1 MPIVI
6 LFWQSRIPREIHS
19 ISHSDTYV
27 DKIIP
32 RPIVAQAFH
41 ESMTAGPLDRLSVR
55 ERQVLQLVVDGN
67 STAEI
72 ARSLLLSP
80 KTVETYRS
88 RIKQKLNLRTLPD
101 LVKFAIRYGLTT
113 LD

>member
-1 MPIVI
+1 LPVAI
-6 LFWQSRIPREIHS
+6 LFCQSRIPQGIHS

-32 RPIVAQAFH
+32 QPVVAKAFH
-41 ESMTAGPLDRLSVR
+41 ESMSASPLDRLSVR
-55 ERQVLQLVVDGN
+55 ERHVLQLVVDGN

-72 ARSLLLSP
+72 AQSLLLSP
-80 KTVETYRS
+80 KTVETYRA

-101 LVKFAIRYGLTT
+101 LVKFAIRHRLTT

>member
-1 MPIVI
+1 LPVAI
-6 LFWQSRIPREIHS
+6 LFCQSRIPQGIRS
-19 ISHSDTYV
+19 ITHRGTYI

-32 RPIVAQAFH
+32 QPIVAKAFQ

-55 ERQVLQLVVDGN
+55 ERHVLQLVVDGN

-72 ARSLLLSP
+72 AQALLLSP

-101 LVKFAIRYGLTT
+101 LVKFAIRHGLIT

>member
-1 MPIVI
+1 MPIAI
-6 LFWQSRIPREIHS
+6 LFWQSRIPQGIHS
-19 ISHSDTYV
+19 VTHSDTYV
-27 DKIIP
+27 GKIIL
-32 RPIVAQAFH
+32 RTIVAKAFH

-55 ERQVLQLVVDGN
+55 ERHVLQLVVDGN

-101 LVKFAIRYGLTT
+101 LVKFAIRHGLTP